1 MDNEAEV
8 IRHQMEETRTNLTEK
23 LEALEEKVVRTVE
36 GTTETVAETVN
47 SVKEA
52 VQGTVEAV
60 STTVDKTV
68 ETVKETFD
76 VRRQMEN
83 HPWLIFGGSVAVGF
97 LGGKLLGSSRRP
109 SARSSSVPSWARSAQ
124 EPAPS
129 SSGPGWLQSVG
140 AELKPA
146 LNKLKGLAIG
156 GIAGMLSQSL
166 IPAVPEP
173 MRAQVGEVLEN
184 ITTALGGTPIQ
195 GWSSDGPT
203 HSPTV

>member
-8 IRHQMEETRTNLTEK
+8 IRHQMEETRTSLTEK
-23 LEALEEKVVRTVE
+23 LEALEDKVVRTVE

-47 SVKEA
+47 TVKEA

-60 STTVDKTV
+60 SSTVDKTV

-76 VRRQMEN
+76 VRRQIEN

-97 LGGKLLGSSRRP
+97 LGGKLLGSSRR
-109 SARSSSVPSWARSAQ
+109 SSRSSAVPSWARSTQ

-129 SSGPGWLQSVG
+129 SSPGWLHSVG

-195 GWSSDGPT
+195 GWSPDGHT
-203 HSPTV
+203 HSPTM